1 MLRRFFADLYLTRRF
16 FMAWGLVILGCLC
29 AYFIPSCVP
38 ITLALAL
45 GILLLCGVDL
55 YLLFRFRQPITG
67 QREVAER
74 FSLAEVNEVKL
85 HIQSKYPFTVQLTIL
100 DELPEVLQIRDLSF
114 SQTIEASGKCEIQYP
129 LIPRERGE
137 YRFGVVWV
145 YVSTRLSLI
154 ERRCQTCKE
163 QMVKVYPAFQQLRKY
178 QLQAI
183 GGVAGSGQTM
193 QTYRQGFSHEFEQIR
208 EYVRG
213 DDSRLMNWKA
223 SARRGNLM
231 INTYREEMSQSV
243 FCIIDKGRLMRMP
256 FEGITLL
263 DYSINAA
270 LMFSYVA
277 LQKDDKAGLITF
289 AEKVYDVVLPTRN
302 RRHFHQIIETLY
314 NQQTQFLE
322 SNFAALYQR
331 INQQSS
337 QRSLLMLFTHFETF
351 TSFERQLPYLKAMN
365 RKHILC
371 VVLFENTELEKIHT
385 ERGDN
390 LEDIYIKTIA
400 DRFANEKKRIV
411 LALKQQGILAICTPP
426 AGLTVAVVNQYLS
439 LKKRHI
445 V

>member
-1 MLRRFFADLYLTRRF
+1 
-16 FMAWGLVILGCLC
+16 
-29 AYFIPSCVP
+29 
-38 ITLALAL
+38 
-45 GILLLCGVDL
+45 
-55 YLLFRFRQPITG
+55 
-67 QREVAER
+67 
-74 FSLAEVNEVKL
+74 
-85 HIQSKYPFTVQLTIL
+85 
-100 DELPEVLQIRDLSF
+100 
-114 SQTIEASGKCEIQYP
+114 
-129 LIPRERGE
+129 
-137 YRFGVVWV
+137 
-145 YVSTRLSLI
+145 
-154 ERRCQTCKE
+154 
-163 QMVKVYPAFQQLRKY
+163 
-178 QLQAI
+178 
-183 GGVAGSGQTM
+183 M

-231 INTYREEMSQSV
+231 VNTYREEMSQSV

-351 TSFERQLPYLKAMN
+351 TGFERQLPYLKAMN

-400 DRFANEKKRIV
+400 DRFAYEKKRIV